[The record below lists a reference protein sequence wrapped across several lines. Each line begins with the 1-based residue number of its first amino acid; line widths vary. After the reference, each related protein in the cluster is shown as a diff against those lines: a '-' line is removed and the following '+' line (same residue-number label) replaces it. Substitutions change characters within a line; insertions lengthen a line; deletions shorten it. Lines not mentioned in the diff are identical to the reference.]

1 MSTFSGFDRRP
12 GAAQYDGISVGH
24 VALPEV
30 IAGGDE

>member
-12 GAAQYDGISVGH
+12 AQYDGISVGH